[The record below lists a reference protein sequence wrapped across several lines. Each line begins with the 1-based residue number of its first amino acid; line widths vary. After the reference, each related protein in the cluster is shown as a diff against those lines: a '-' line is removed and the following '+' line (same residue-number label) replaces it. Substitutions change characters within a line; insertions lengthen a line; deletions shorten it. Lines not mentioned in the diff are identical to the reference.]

1 LENTKS
7 IRTPLLI
14 AAFLSLLIMLAGGI
28 IALWSLADVAGRFAD
43 FVDRDQARLQAYG
56 GMYAQGLQTG
66 QAVRNIIL
74 DAANPKA
81 YKNLESAQQ
90 EFAQHLQAA
99 QKLTIDSDETAAL
112 ADMEKRWAANMVLK
126 NRVRDLARAG
136 QTAEA
141 VQVLNKDETPSWR
154 DIKDI
159 LLKRTEEQ
167 VATVAAAKADV
178 AAQASRNRLL
188 SVIAFVIAFVIASI
202 MLTAAIGR
210 LRRPLLHLEDSI
222 RQLES
227 GDGDLTRRLPIESS
241 DEIGRTATSFNTFMD
256 SLQRTIA
263 DVQREARAVADKSA
277 LVAIAAGEMSS
288 ASETQANASSA
299 IAAAIQQLITSIE
312 SVSAS
317 AQSVRDTSDLSLRH
331 AQDGT
336 RSVTDLRQEMTR
348 IEQAIQAI
356 AVATEQFVTSS
367 RTITTLTG
375 QVKEIANQTNLLALN
390 AAIEAARAGE
400 HGRGFAVVADEV
412 RGLAEKSGK
421 AATEIDTITQGIHAQ
436 SQSLEGA
443 VEGSTSVLQE
453 SRNTLEKVAEVLRA
467 SMMVVDQEHQGVD
480 EINHSLAEQKSAG
493 QEIGRNLESIA
504 TSAEATSNS
513 ARQTLTAAQALK
525 DSADRLQAGVS
536 RFRT

>member
-1 LENTKS
+1 
-7 IRTPLLI
+7 LLV
-14 AAFLSLLIMLAGGI
+14 AAFLSLLIMLTGGV
-28 IALWSLADVAGRFAD
+28 IALWSLADVAGRFAE

-74 DAANPKA
+74 DPANPRA
-81 YKNLESAQQ
+81 YKNLEAAQND
-90 EFAQHLQAA
+90 FTQHLQTAR
-99 QKLTIDSDETAAL
+99 KLAGDSGENAAL
-112 ADMEKRWAANMVLK
+112 ADMEVRWTANTVLK
-126 NRVRDLARAG
+126 NRIRDLAKAG
-136 QTAEA
+136 QSAEA
-141 VQVLNKDETPSWR
+141 VQVLNKEETPSWR

-159 LLKRTEEQ
+159 LLKRADEQ
-167 VATVAAAKADV
+167 GTAVAAAKADV
-178 AAQASRNRLL
+178 VAQAGRNRWL
-188 SVIAFVIAFVIASI
+188 SIVAFVIAFALASI
-202 MLTAAIGR
+202 MLTAAING
-210 LRRPLLHLEDSI
+210 LRRPLLHLEGSI

-227 GDGDLTRRLPIESS
+227 GDGDLTRRLPVESTN
-241 DEIGRTATSFNTFMD
+241 EIGRTAASFNKFLD
-256 SLQRTIA
+256 GLQGTIA
-263 DVQREARAVADKSA
+263 DVQREAATVADKSA
-277 LVAIAAGEMSS
+277 QVASTAGGMSN

-299 IAAAIQQLITSIE
+299 IAAAIQELITSIE

-317 AQSVRDTSDLSLRH
+317 AQAVRDTSDLSLRH

-336 RSVTDLRQEMTR
+336 QSVTNLRQEMAR

-356 AVATEQFVTSS
+356 AEATEQFVSSS
-367 RTITTLTG
+367 RTITALTG

-421 AATEIDTITQGIHAQ
+421 AAAEIDNITQGIHAQ
-436 SQSLEGA
+436 SQNLEGA
-443 VEGSTSVLQE
+443 VAASTAVLKE
-453 SRNTLEKVAEVLRA
+453 SHGTLEKVAEVLRA
-467 SMMVVDQEHQGVD
+467 SMTVVDQEHQGVD

-504 TSAEATSNS
+504 TSAETTSSS
-513 ARQTLTAAQALK
+513 ARETLTAAQALK
-525 DSADRLQAGVS
+525 DSADRLQTSVG

>member
-7 IRTPLLI
+7 IRTPLLV

-43 FVDRDQARLQAYG
+43 FVDRDQARLQAYD

-74 DAANPKA
+74 DATNPKA
-81 YKNLESAQQ
+81 YKNLETAQQ
-90 EFAQHLQAA
+90 EFVQHLQAA
-99 QKLTIDSDETAAL
+99 QKLAADGGETAAL
-112 ADMEKRWAANMVLK
+112 ADMEKRWAANTTLK
-126 NRVRDLARAG
+126 NRVRDLAKAG

-141 VQVLNKDETPSWR
+141 VQVLNKEETPSWR

-159 LLKRTEEQ
+159 LIKRTEEQ
-167 VATVAAAKADV
+167 GTAVAAAKTDV

-188 SVIAFVIAFVIASI
+188 SIVAFVIAFALASI

-210 LRRPLLHLEDSI
+210 LRRPLLHLEESI

-227 GDGDLTRRLPIESS
+227 GDGDLTRRLPVESS
-241 DEIGRTATSFNTFMD
+241 DEIGRAAASFNKFLD
-256 SLQRTIA
+256 GLQRTIA
-263 DVQREARAVADKSA
+263 DVQREASAVTEKSA
-277 LVAIAAGEMSS
+277 LVADTASEMSR

-331 AQDGT
+331 AQEGT
-336 RSVTDLRQEMTR
+336 QSVGNLRQEMTR

-421 AATEIDTITQGIHAQ
+421 AATEIDTITQGIQTQ
-436 SQSLEGA
+436 SQSLEDA
-443 VEGSTSVLQE
+443 VEGGTSLLQE

-467 SMMVVDQEHQGVD
+467 SMTVVDQEHQGVD

-493 QEIGRNLESIA
+493 HEIGRNLESIA
-504 TSAEATSNS
+504 TSAESTSHS
-513 ARQTLTAAQALK
+513 AHKTLTAAQALK
-525 DSADRLQAGVS
+525 ASADRLQAGVG